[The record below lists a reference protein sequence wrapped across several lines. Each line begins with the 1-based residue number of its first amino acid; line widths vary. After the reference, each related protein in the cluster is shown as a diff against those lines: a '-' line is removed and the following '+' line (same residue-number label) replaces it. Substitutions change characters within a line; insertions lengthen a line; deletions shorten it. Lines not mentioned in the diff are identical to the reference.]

1 MAGNGSSHQNLS
13 MNGMNSGHSGNNG
26 IMNGSSGNITNVGF
40 GNNTAG
46 QTNAFP
52 SGFTQSSNGVG
63 ASNNTNSGKG
73 IILQNLIESNNLQVK
88 FQNKI
93 LNVSYI
99 IKIVLSAATYF
110 KMHIISPIIRT

>member
-13 MNGMNSGHSGNNG
+13 INGMNSGHSGNNS

-40 GNNTAG
+40 GNNTSG
-46 QTNAFP
+46 QTNTFP

-88 FQNKI
+88 FRI
-93 LNVSYI
+93 TP
-99 IKIVLSAATYF
+99 IVLYKVVVLVLNAKKYL
-110 KMHIISPIIRT
+110 HC

>member
-40 GNNTAG
+40 GNNPAG

-88 FQNKI
+88 FRI
-93 LNVSYI
+93 TP
-99 IKIVLSAATYF
+99 IVLYKVVVLVLNAKKYL
-110 KMHIISPIIRT
+110 HC